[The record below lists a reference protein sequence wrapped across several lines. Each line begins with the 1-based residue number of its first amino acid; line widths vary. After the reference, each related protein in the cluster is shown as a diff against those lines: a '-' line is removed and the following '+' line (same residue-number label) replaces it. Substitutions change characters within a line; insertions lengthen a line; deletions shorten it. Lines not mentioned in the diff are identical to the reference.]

1 MRIKRPGN
9 IEFNAFKDGM
19 CSIYTESEEENEKTY
34 KYKNIHFDNRMLG
47 FKRVYA
53 AKSANSNINRVI
65 RIPDIPYVD
74 NYDCVEITGD
84 NCYYTI
90 ELVQK
95 IYDANPVSLDLT
107 LKKVGIQ

>member
-1 MRIKRPGN
+1 MKIKRPN
-9 IEFNAFKDGM
+9 NVEFQPYKDGM

-53 AKSANSNINRVI
+53 AKAANSNINRII
-65 RIPDIPYVD
+65 RIPNIPNID
-74 NYDCVEITGD
+74 NYDCLEVKGEH
-84 NCYYTI
+84 CYYTI
-90 ELVQK
+90 ELVQ
-95 IYDANPVSLDLT
+95 DVPDENPHSLDLT